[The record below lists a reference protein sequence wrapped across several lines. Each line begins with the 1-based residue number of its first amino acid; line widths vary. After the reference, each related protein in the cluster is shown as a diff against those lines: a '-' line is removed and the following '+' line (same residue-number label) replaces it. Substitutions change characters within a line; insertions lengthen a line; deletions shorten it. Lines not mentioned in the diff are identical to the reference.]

1 MTERRAPTG
10 RSHRRGRARAQ
21 VLEALSAARR
31 PLGAEELASLVP
43 EVHVSSVYRAL
54 AALEAEGVI
63 AHLHLGHGPSIYRL
77 TADAST
83 DGHVVCEVCGRHDV
97 VPEAEFATLAATLRE
112 RHGFH
117 LDTSHF
123 AVVGRCDAC
132 ARAT

>member
-1 MTERRAPTG
+1 MTERRTPSE
-10 RSHRRGRARAQ
+10 RSHRRGRARVQ
-21 VLEALSAARR
+21 VLDALASARR
-31 PLGAEELASLVP
+31 PLSAEEVAERVP
-43 EVHVSSVYRAL
+43 EVHVSSVYRSL

-83 DGHVVCEVCGRHDV
+83 DGHIVCEVCGRHDV
-97 VPEAEFATLAATLRE
+97 VPEAEFAALATTLRDH
-112 RHGFH
+112 HGFH

-132 ARAT
+132 ARTA